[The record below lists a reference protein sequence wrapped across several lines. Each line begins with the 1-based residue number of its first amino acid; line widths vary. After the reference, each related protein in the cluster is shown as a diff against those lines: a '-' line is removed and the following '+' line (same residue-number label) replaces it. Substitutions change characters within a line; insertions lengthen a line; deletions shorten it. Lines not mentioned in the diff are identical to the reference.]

1 MNEFSDRKILIV
13 DDIPENI
20 EVLAETLSGYK
31 RLIANNGKKAIE
43 IAKKSLPDL
52 ILLDIMMPVMDGFE
66 VIKKLKKDKTTRD
79 IPVIFVTAKDSIEDE
94 IKGLELG
101 AVDFIGKPISPPV
114 VQARVRNHLELK
126 ISRERL
132 EIQNKE
138 LIEAA
143 KLKED
148 IDGVMRHD
156 LKGPL
161 VSMIGFPPLI
171 LMHTDSCLQDAHKH
185 YLLLIEQA
193 AKKMLKMINSTLDM
207 FKMERGSYTL
217 NPQKFNVANLLG
229 GIVKEIESELLD
241 KQLKVNFFINGKL
254 SSFEKSSVLL
264 NAEEF
269 LCYSMFMN
277 LIKNSV
283 EASPNNEVIEINI
296 NRNKS
301 ISITNKG
308 EVPVEI
314 RNMFWNKF
322 ATSGKIGGTGL
333 GTYSA
338 YLVAK
343 THKADIKADFS
354 KKGFTTIKITFK

>member
-1 MNEFSDRKILIV
+1 
-13 DDIPENI
+13 
-20 EVLAETLSGYK
+20 
-31 RLIANNGKKAIE
+31 
-43 IAKKSLPDL
+43 
-52 ILLDIMMPVMDGFE
+52 
-66 VIKKLKKDKTTRD
+66 
-79 IPVIFVTAKDSIEDE
+79 
-94 IKGLELG
+94 
-101 AVDFIGKPISPPV
+101 
-114 VQARVRNHLELK
+114 
-126 ISRERL
+126 
-132 EIQNKE
+132 
-138 LIEAA
+138 
-143 KLKED
+143 
-148 IDGVMRHD
+148 
-156 LKGPL
+156 
-161 VSMIGFPPLI
+161 
-171 LMHTDSCLQDAHKH
+171 
-185 YLLLIEQA
+185 
-193 AKKMLKMINSTLDM
+193 MINSTLDM

-314 RNMFWNKF
+314 RNIFWNKF

-354 KKGFTTIKITFK
+354 KKGFITIKITFK